1 MIVNDPSRTLAYIE
15 RLEQEHEK
23 YLGTL
28 KSILADAEYG
38 AARDDLF
45 KQIADKI
52 KFVLTY

>member
-1 MIVNDPSRTLAYIE
+1 
-15 RLEQEHEK
+15 LEQEHEK